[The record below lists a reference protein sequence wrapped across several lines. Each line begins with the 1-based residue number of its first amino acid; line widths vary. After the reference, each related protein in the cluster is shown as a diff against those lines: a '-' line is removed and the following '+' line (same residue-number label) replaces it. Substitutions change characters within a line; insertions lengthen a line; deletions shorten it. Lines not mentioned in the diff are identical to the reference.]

1 MRGLAG
7 KRTAL
12 AALLVLVAPLVG
24 GAAGIH
30 TALATTLAAT
40 AGPPAIA
47 APAAPAAIDQ
57 SGGDKLNV
65 VREAFDALYGGFEA
79 PLRSDVL
86 LRDAWDGVNMALTN
100 AGLDTLSPPA
110 LTGAVDGDWQ
120 SFANAYRAAIG
131 TAVASGK
138 ASPSDLA
145 YGAINQM
152 ANARNNCHTTFL
164 PPDRNASAGGSERHQ
179 LTTDVGFIAGRQNNL
194 VYRVYPDSPAE
205 KAGLRPGD
213 ILLSSN
219 GQGDPGIRRRIFRA
233 NAGQAVNVTVQ
244 RPGVDQPVA
253 LTIVP
258 DETVLPFIRTEVLPG
273 GIGVIQWDDFTEGA
287 GMVDAI
293 RQAIAEFQQQGV
305 VGWVLDLRTSPG
317 GDAHT
322 MAAIA
327 SLFMPQG
334 LIATSIDRGGARVP
348 VMADPTQTLPQQL
361 PMVVLIENY
370 SASAA
375 DILPGAL
382 QDDHRAYLIGETSAG
397 CIGSAILHTLSDGSG
412 LQVEVEHVLIG
423 NDQLDL
429 NGVGIT
435 PDETIV
441 WTPEELAA
449 GEDPQMDRAVQ
460 VLLAQ
465 AGR

>member
-1 MRGLAG
+1 MRLQAG
-7 KRTAL
+7 RRGAL
-12 AALLVLVAPLVG
+12 ALLLVLIALLAGSFGTAPLTRALG
-24 GAAGIH
+24 TRAA
-30 TALATTLAAT
+30 L
-40 AGPPAIA
+40 A
-47 APAAPAAIDQ
+47 APAAPAGPAVVDQ
-57 SGGDKLNV
+57 TASDKLDV
-65 VREAFDALYGGFEA
+65 VREAFDALYGGFDQ
-79 PLRSDVL
+79 PLRSDVVL
-86 LRDAWDGVNMALTN
+86 GDAWDGINMALTS
-100 AGLDTLSPPA
+100 AGLNPLGSPA
-110 LTGAVDGDWQ
+110 LTGVVDSDWQ
-120 SFANAYRAAIG
+120 AFADAYRGAVG
-131 TAVASGK
+131 TAVSSGK
-138 ASPSDLA
+138 AKPSDLA

-152 ANARNNCHTTFL
+152 ANARNSCHTAFL
-164 PPDRNASAGGSERHQ
+164 PPDNNASADGVERHQ
-179 LTTDVGFIAGRQNNL
+179 LTTDVGFIAGRINNL
-194 VYRVYPDSPAE
+194 VYRVYPDGAAA
-205 KAGLRPGD
+205 KAGLLPGD
-213 ILLSSN
+213 TLLSSN

-233 NAGQAVNVTVQ
+233 NAGQAVDITVQ
-244 RPGVDQPVA
+244 RPGVEQPIA

-258 DETVLPFIRTEVLPG
+258 EETVLPFVRTRVLPG
-273 GIGVIQWDDFTEGA
+273 GIGVIQWDDFTQGA
-287 GMVDAI
+287 GMIDAI
-293 RQAIAEFQQQGV
+293 RQAITGFQQQGV

-348 VMADPTQTLPQQL
+348 VMADANATLPEQL

-382 QDDHRAYLIGETSAG
+382 QDNRRAYLIGERSAG

-412 LQVEVEHVLIG
+412 LQVEVEHILIG

-435 PDETIV
+435 PDETVV
-441 WTPEELAA
+441 WSPEELAA
-449 GEDPQMDRAVQ
+449 GQDPQMDRAAQ

-465 AGR
+465 AGQ

>member
-1 MRGLAG
+1 MRVLAG
-7 KRTAL
+7 KRWAL
-12 AALLVLVAPLVG
+12 AALLVLIAPLAGSIGNVR
-24 GAAGIH
+24 AAQ
-30 TALATTLAAT
+30 ALPAAV
-40 AGPPAIA
+40 AAPAV
-47 APAAPAAIDQ
+47 PAAPATVDQ
-57 SGGDKLNV
+57 TGSDKLSV
-65 VREAFDALYGGFEA
+65 VREAFDALYGGFDE
-79 PLRSDVL
+79 PLRSDVVL
-86 LRDAWDGVNMALTN
+86 GDAWDGVNMALTT
-100 AGLDTLSPPA
+100 AGLSPLGRPA
-110 LTGAVDGDWQ
+110 FTGAVDSDWQ
-120 SFANAYRAAIG
+120 AFANAYRAAVG
-131 TAVASGK
+131 TAVSSGK
-138 ASPSDLA
+138 AKASDIA

-152 ANARNNCHTTFL
+152 ANARNSCHTAFL
-164 PPDRNASAGGSERHQ
+164 PPDSNASADGVERHQ
-179 LTTDVGFIAGRQNNL
+179 LTTDVGFIAGRMNNL
-194 VYRVYPDSPAE
+194 VYRVYPDGPAS
-205 KAGLRPGD
+205 KAGLQPGD
-213 ILLSSN
+213 TLLTSN

-233 NAGQAVNVTVQ
+233 NAGQPVDITVQ
-244 RPGVDQPVA
+244 RPGVDQPIA

-258 DETVLPFIRTEVLPG
+258 DETVIPFIRTQVLPG

-293 RQAIAEFQQQGV
+293 RQAIASFQQQGV

-334 LIATSIDRGGARVP
+334 LIATSIDRGGARESI
-348 VMADPTQTLPQQL
+348 MADPSVTLAQQL
-361 PMVVLIENY
+361 PLVVLVENY

-382 QDDHRAYLIGETSAG
+382 QDNRRAYLIGETSAG

-412 LQVEVEHVLIG
+412 LQVEVDHVLIG

-441 WTPEELAA
+441 WTPDELAA
-449 GEDPQMDRAVQ
+449 GQDPQMDRAAQ

>member
-1 MRGLAG
+1 MRVLAG

-12 AALLVLVAPLVG
+12 AALLVLLAPLLG
-24 GAAGIH
+24 GAAGVRVS
-30 TALATTLAAT
+30 LASAA
-40 AGPPAIA
+40 PPALA
-47 APAAPAAIDQ
+47 APAAPATVDQ
-57 SGGDKLNV
+57 SNSDKLNV

-86 LRDAWDGVNMALTN
+86 LSDAWDGVTMALSD
-100 AGLDTLSPPA
+100 AGLGPLGRPA
-110 LTGAVDGDWQ
+110 LSGDVGGDWQ
-120 SFANAYRAAIG
+120 AFADAYHAAVG

-138 ASPSDLA
+138 ASASDLA

-152 ANARNNCHTTFL
+152 ANARNNCHTAFL
-164 PPDRNASAGGSERHQ
+164 PPDSNASAGGSERHQ

-194 VYRVYPDSPAE
+194 VYRVYPDGPAE
-205 KAGLRPGD
+205 KAGLLPGD
-213 ILLSSN
+213 VLLSSN

-233 NAGQAVNVTVQ
+233 NAGQRVDITVQ
-244 RPGVDQPVA
+244 RPGEDGPLA

-258 DETVLPFIRTEVLPG
+258 AETVLPFIRTQVLPG

-293 RQAIAEFQQQGV
+293 RQAIAGFQQQGV

-322 MAAIA
+322 MSAIA

-334 LIATSIDRGGARVP
+334 LIATSIDRGGARVATI
-348 VMADPTQTLPQQL
+348 ADPGQTLAQQL

-382 QDDHRAYLIGETSAG
+382 QDNRRAYIIGETSAG
-397 CIGSAILHTLSDGSG
+397 CVGSAILHTLSDGSG

-429 NGVGIT
+429 NGIGIT

-441 WTPEELAA
+441 WTPDALA
-449 GEDPQMDRAVQ
+449 GGQDPQMDRAVQ

-465 AGR
+465 AGH

>member
-1 MRGLAG
+1 
-7 KRTAL
+7 
-12 AALLVLVAPLVG
+12 
-24 GAAGIH
+24 
-30 TALATTLAAT
+30 
-40 AGPPAIA
+40 
-47 APAAPAAIDQ
+47 
-57 SGGDKLNV
+57 
-65 VREAFDALYGGFEA
+65 
-79 PLRSDVL
+79 
-86 LRDAWDGVNMALTN
+86 
-100 AGLDTLSPPA
+100 
-110 LTGAVDGDWQ
+110 
-120 SFANAYRAAIG
+120 
-131 TAVASGK
+131 
-138 ASPSDLA
+138 
-145 YGAINQM
+145 M
-152 ANARNNCHTTFL
+152 ANARNSCHTAFL
-164 PPDRNASAGGSERHQ
+164 PPESNASADGAERHQ

-194 VYRVYPDSPAE
+194 VYRVYPGGAAD

-213 ILLSSN
+213 TLLTSN
-219 GQGDPGIRRRIFRA
+219 GQPDPGVRRRIFRA
-233 NAGQAVNVTVQ
+233 SAGQPVDVTVQ
-244 RPGVDQPVA
+244 RPGVDQPIA

-258 DETVLPFIRTEVLPG
+258 EETVLPFIRTQVLPG

-293 RQAIAEFQQQGV
+293 RQAIAGFQQQGV

-334 LIATSIDRGGARVP
+334 LVATSIDRGGAREA
-348 VMADPTQTLPQQL
+348 VMADSSETLPQQL
-361 PMVVLIENY
+361 PLVVLVENY

-382 QDDHRAYLIGETSAG
+382 QDNRRAYLIGEQTAG

-412 LQVEVEHVLIG
+412 LQVEVEHVLVG
-423 NDQLDL
+423 NDRLDL

-449 GEDPQMDRAVQ
+449 GQDPQMDRAVQ

>member
-1 MRGLAG
+1 MRVLAG

-24 GAAGIH
+24 GAAR
-30 TALATTLAAT
+30 AQVML
-40 AGPPAIA
+40 A
-47 APAAPAAIDQ
+47 APAPPIAAAPATVDQ
-57 SGGDKLNV
+57 SSSDKLSV
-65 VREAFDALYGGFEA
+65 VREAFDALFGGFEA

-86 LRDAWDGVNMALTN
+86 LGDAWDGVDTALTN
-100 AGLDTLSPPA
+100 AGLNPLGRPA
-110 LTGAVDGDWQ
+110 LTGDVSSDWQ
-120 SFANAYRAAIG
+120 SFANAYRAAVG
-131 TAVASGK
+131 TAVGSGK
-138 ASPSDLA
+138 ASASDLA
-145 YGAINQM
+145 YAAINQM
-152 ANARNNCHTTFL
+152 ANARNNCHTAFL
-164 PPDRNASAGGSERHQ
+164 PPDSNASASGSERHQ

-233 NAGQAVNVTVQ
+233 NAGQAVNITVQ
-244 RPGVDQPVA
+244 RPGVDGPLA
-253 LTIVP
+253 MTIVP

-293 RQAIAEFQQQGV
+293 RQAIAGFQQQGV

-348 VMADPTQTLPQQL
+348 IMADPTQTLAQQL

-382 QDDHRAYLIGETSAG
+382 QDNRRAYIIGETSAG

-429 NGVGIT
+429 NGIGIT

-441 WTPEELAA
+441 WTPEALAA
-449 GEDPQMDRAVQ
+449 GQDPQMDRAVQ